1 MTCRPCSR
9 RGAFVCVQAASETC
23 AAASGHEPQ
32 LDGGDAFDSDDAFRD
47 QRTDHANALL
57 NMIDRHAVQLE
68 PNLVAAI
75 TAQTESSFCA
85 LQHSSLV
92 EAVAYSH
99 CAINHI
105 AEPIDATAITPL
117 TDNGRGL
124 CNQHKRIAVP
134 LHFPASFWNGS
145 TSILG

>member
-32 LDGGDAFDSDDAFRD
+32 LDGGDAFDSNDAFRD

-68 PNLVAAI
+68 LDAVAPIA
-75 TAQTESSFCA
+75 AQAKSSTCPH
-85 LQHSSLV
+85 QHSSLV
-92 EAVAYSH
+92 EA
-99 CAINHI
+99 AI
-105 AEPIDATAITPL
+105 
-117 TDNGRGL
+117 
-124 CNQHKRIAVP
+124 
-134 LHFPASFWNGS
+134 
-145 TSILG
+145 